1 MSIEHGLV
9 GVVSARGVN
18 IEHREG
24 TSTTLSY
31 REKKIVY
38 SYD

>member
-9 GVVSARGVN
+9 GVESARGVN

-31 REKKIVY
+31 REEDYVFV
-38 SYD
+38 